1 MFWPE
6 QPEFVR
12 MASRFGAT
20 IVPFGVVGE
29 DDICHLLLDYND
41 LQKVPF
47 YGMLDEALNRDGLR
61 LRTDSMGEVK
71 DQRMHPL
78 LLAPKV
84 PGRFYFV
91 FGKPIETRGREK
103 ELRDK
108 EAAQRL
114 YLQVKSE
121 VEGCI
126 NYLKEKREEDPY
138 RSILP
143 RLLYQALHGPNAEIP
158 TFEP

>member
-29 DDICHLLLDYND
+29 DDICHVSSRPSSAISNQLKSMAFRLDVSSLSLPSQLLLDYND

-61 LRTDSMGEVK
+61 LR
-71 DQRMHPL
+71 
-78 LLAPKV
+78 
-84 PGRFYFV
+84 Y
-91 FGKPIETRGREK
+91 
-103 ELRDK
+103 
-108 EAAQRL
+108 AA
-114 YLQVKSE
+114 
-121 VEGCI
+121 
-126 NYLKEKREEDPY
+126 
-138 RSILP
+138 
-143 RLLYQALHGPNAEIP
+143 A
-158 TFEP
+158 

>member
-1 MFWPE
+1 LKTNH
-6 QPEFVR
+6 
-12 MASRFGAT
+12 SL
-20 IVPFGVVGE
+20 
-29 DDICHLLLDYND
+29 C
-41 LQKVPF
+41 
-47 YGMLDEALNRDGLR
+47 
-61 LRTDSMGEVK
+61 
-71 DQRMHPL
+71 
-78 LLAPKV
+78 LLA
-84 PGRFYFV
+84 
-91 FGKPIETRGREK
+91 IGREK

-143 RLLYQALHGPNAEIP
+143 RLLYQALHGPDAEIP